1 MDVASSQA
9 IQRGRTSGAGA
20 LHIVHVVYRL
30 DVGGLENG
38 LVNLINNLP
47 ERFSHSI
54 VCLTE
59 ATSFSE
65 RIVRDV
71 DIHELNK
78 KEGKDFGVYGRL
90 WRLLRRLDPDIVH
103 TRNLGTLDCVP
114 VAALAGV
121 PCRIHGEHGWDVID
135 IDGSNVKYRWLR
147 RLCRPWITRHV
158 TVSRHLADWLG
169 GTLGKDERVVQLYN
183 GVDTARFRV
192 GNGRESF
199 PNELRDERLFVVGTV
214 GRLEAVKDPMTLVRA
229 FVRLVEIKPELR
241 RKLRLVILGHGSLKH
256 ELDTLLTA
264 QRLRDLAWI
273 PGNRDDIPEL
283 LRGFD
288 LFVLPSLNEGIS
300 NTVLE
305 AMAAGL
311 AVIATDVGGNP
322 ELVIDGET
330 GSLIPRS
337 EASTLADVIDAYAA
351 DPARVRREGQAG
363 RVRVEKHFSLDA
375 MTTAYAKLY
384 DDTARETGIIERRPV

>member
-1 MDVASSQA
+1 MNSAPTQA
-9 IQRGRTSGAGA
+9 IPTQLVSEARV
-20 LHIVHVVYRL
+20 LHIVHVIHRL

-38 LVNLINNLP
+38 LVNLINHLP
-47 ERFSHSI
+47 GRFRHSI
-54 VCLTE
+54 VCLTDVQ
-59 ATSFSE
+59 SFQE
-65 RIVRDV
+65 RIEREVN
-71 DIHELNK
+71 IYELNK
-78 KEGKDFGVYGRL
+78 REGKDFGVYRRL
-90 WRLLRRLDPDIVH
+90 WRLLRRLGPDIVH

-114 VAALAGV
+114 VAAFAGV
-121 PCRIHGEHGWDVID
+121 PCRIHGEHGWDLID
-135 IDGSNVKYRWLR
+135 LHGSNVKYRWLR

-158 TVSRHLADWLG
+158 AVSKHLAEWLG
-169 GTLGKDERVVQLYN
+169 ATLGHDDRVVQLYN

-192 GNGRESF
+192 GSGRESF
-199 PNELRDERLFVVGTV
+199 PNKFRDERLFVVGTV
-214 GRLEAVKDPMTLVRA
+214 GRMEAVKDPMTLVRA
-229 FVRLVEIKPELR
+229 FVRLVEIKPEMR
-241 RKLRLVILGHGSLKH
+241 RKLRLVILGDGSLKH
-256 ELDTLLTA
+256 EIDTLLATH
-264 QRLRDLAWI
+264 RLRDLAWI

-305 AMAAGL
+305 AMASGL

-375 MTTAYAKLY
+375 MISTYAKLY